1 MDLGGNAGEEKAV
14 FLWLFQIRYAIM
26 TRDYERKELLTMAV
40 FQAAELL
47 VPHREL
53 LNNWAVIA
61 CDQFTSQPEYWRAVR
76 EQAGEEPSAYHIIFP
91 EAELGSDEDARIK
104 SINAAMRRYL
114 NGNVFDVFPASYIY
128 VERTLLDGT
137 VRRGVVGVI
146 DLEEYDYRSDAASA
160 VRATEQTVV
169 ERIPPRVRIRSGACM
184 EASHVMLLTDDAEGR
199 VLNSLE
205 AKKASLPMLYDFDLM
220 QGGGHIAGRL
230 VQDADAAVLD
240 DALKQYEASTRERF
254 VETGRAPLLYAVG
267 DGNHSLATAKTCWE
281 ALKAARPELAGTR
294 HPARFA
300 MAELQNIRDAS
311 QKFEPIHRL
320 LTEVS
325 PDMLLHEA
333 EPLCK
338 PGGLTVDWCAGE
350 RRGTLS
356 LDPARGEL
364 PVAILQPFLDRYLK
378 EHGGK
383 IDYIHG
389 DDTAARLAQRENALA
404 FLLPKISKEAFFRG
418 IVMDGVLPRKTFSMG
433 HAQEKR
439 YYLEC
444 RRITEE

>member
-1 MDLGGNAGEEKAV
+1 M
-14 FLWLFQIRYAIM
+14 
-26 TRDYERKELLTMAV
+26 MAV

-47 VPHREL
+47 IPHREL
-53 LNNWAVIA
+53 LDNWAVIA
-61 CDQFTSQPEYWRAVR
+61 CDQFTSQPEYWHAVR
-76 EQAGEEPSAYHIIFP
+76 EQAGQAPSAYHIIFP
-91 EAELGSDEDARIK
+91 EAELGRDEDARIQ

-114 NGNVFDVFPASYIY
+114 SENVFDVFPASYVY
-128 VERTLLDGT
+128 VERQLRDGT

-146 DLEEYDYRSDAASA
+146 DLEEYDYRSDAAST

-169 ERIPPRVRIRSGACM
+169 ERIPPRVRIRSGACL
-184 EASHVMLLTDDAEGR
+184 EASHVMLLMDDAEGR
-199 VLNSLE
+199 VLDSLE
-205 AKKASLPMLYDFDLM
+205 AKKTALPTIYDFELM
-220 QGGGHIAGRL
+220 QGGGHITGRL
-230 VQDADAAVLD
+230 VQGDDAA
-240 DALKQYEASTRERF
+240 ALNEALSQYEAATRARF
-254 VETGRAPLLYAVG
+254 AETGKAPLLYAVG

-281 ALKAARPELAGTR
+281 ALKAAQPELAGTR

-300 MAELQNIRDAS
+300 MVELQNIRDAS

-320 LTEVS
+320 LTGVS
-325 PDMLLHEA
+325 PDVILHEA
-333 EPLCK
+333 ELLCA
-338 PGGLTVDWCAGE
+338 PVGLTVDWYAGE

-364 PVAILQPFLDRYLK
+364 PVGILQPFLDRYLQ

-389 DDTAARLAQRENALA
+389 DETAARLAKSGNALA
-404 FLLPKISKEAFFRG
+404 FLLPTISKEDFFRG

>member
-1 MDLGGNAGEEKAV
+1 M
-14 FLWLFQIRYAIM
+14 
-26 TRDYERKELLTMAV
+26 MAV

-47 VPHREL
+47 IPHREL
-53 LNNWAVIA
+53 LDNWAVIA
-61 CDQFTSQPEYWRAVR
+61 CDQFTSQPEYWHAVR
-76 EQAGEEPSAYHIIFP
+76 EQAGQAPSAYHIIFP
-91 EAELGSDEDARIK
+91 EAELGRDEDARIQ

-114 NGNVFDVFPASYIY
+114 GENVFDVFPSSFVY
-128 VERTLLDGT
+128 VERELQDGT

-169 ERIPPRVRIRSGACM
+169 ERIPPRVRIRSGACL
-184 EASHVMLLTDDAEGR
+184 EASHVMLLMDDAEGR
-199 VLNSLE
+199 VLDSLE
-205 AKKASLPMLYDFDLM
+205 AIKAALPTIYDFELM
-220 QGGGHIAGRL
+220 QGGGHITGRL
-230 VQDADAAVLD
+230 VQGDDAA
-240 DALKQYEASTRERF
+240 ALNEALSQYEAATRARF
-254 VETGRAPLLYAVG
+254 
-267 DGNHSLATAKTCWE
+267 
-281 ALKAARPELAGTR
+281 AARPELAGTR

-300 MAELQNIRDAS
+300 MVELQNIRDAS

-325 PDMLLHEA
+325 PDVILHEA
-333 EPLCK
+333 ELLCA
-338 PGGLTVDWCAGE
+338 PVGLTVDWYAGE

-364 PVAILQPFLDRYLK
+364 PVGILQPFLDRYLQ

-389 DDTAARLAQRENALA
+389 DETAARLAKSGNALA
-404 FLLPKISKEAFFRG
+404 FLLPTISKEDFFRG